1 MAEAWTLTELA
12 DPPHTPR
19 VESARSAVVAAASP
33 EATFGY
39 WERKNDEVALLREH
53 LGIDVGPAVVTVPD
67 LVREKQHLRAQM
79 IARFIAG
86 HPHLTESNL
95 GNPAMEVDG
104 ASLGFNYQ
112 RYDLKLRRKPF
123 APWIY
128 PALASR
134 QLCSL
139 GFLCASGMSA
149 VTAVLTALDL
159 MHGDARPLYLAP
171 DTYFE
176 TRQFVRDYLYQLK
189 PVTELPAALARC
201 GVLVLDSIG
210 QVDPL
215 ARLGACALDAA
226 CAVVLDTTCYDVAA
240 PELARVVERCR
251 AAGVPCVLVRS
262 HLKIDTLGM
271 EYGRLGSIVIAL
283 PRPCP
288 GARARFVRQLRRR
301 IADFLVKTGTG
312 FAIAS
317 YFPLTSDPA
326 CRRLNQRR
334 NAVMRDN
341 NLRCAA
347 ALAELVHPRSE
358 ARVAA
363 YHHGRFFYLHAPQ
376 AERSG
381 SQAGAL
387 AHALLEAGICARPAP
402 SFGYDFTSITR
413 LSGPA
418 LPKGDNL
425 RISLPDFS
433 AEELEICIDTIA
445 RFAIDRFP
453 AQPTSSST

>member
-1 MAEAWTLTELA
+1 
-12 DPPHTPR
+12 
-19 VESARSAVVAAASP
+19 VESERPARVAAASS
-33 EATFGY
+33 ETTFGY
-39 WERKNDEVALLREH
+39 WERKNDEVALLRDH
-53 LGIDVGPAVVTVPD
+53 LGIDGGSAIVTVPD

-79 IARFIAG
+79 IARFIVS

-95 GNPAMEVDG
+95 GNAAMEVDG

-112 RYDLKLRRKPF
+112 RYDMSVRRKPF

-134 QLCSL
+134 RLCSL
-139 GFLCASGMSA
+139 GFLCTSGMSA

-159 MHGDARPLYLAP
+159 IHGDARPLYLAP

-176 TRQFVRDYLYQLK
+176 TRQFVHDYLYQLK
-189 PVTELPAALARC
+189 PVSELPAVLVRC
-201 GVLVLDSIG
+201 GVVVLDSICH
-210 QVDPL
+210 VDPL
-215 ARLGACALDAA
+215 ARLGTCALDAA
-226 CAVVLDTTCYDVAA
+226 CAVVLDTTCYDVSAL
-240 PELARVVERCR
+240 EIERVVERCR
-251 AAGVPCVLVRS
+251 AAGAPCVLVRS
-262 HLKIDTLGM
+262 HLKIDSLGL
-271 EYGRLGSIVIAL
+271 EYGRLGSIVIVL

-288 GARARFVRQLRRR
+288 GSRGRFVRYLRRR
-301 IADFLVKTGTG
+301 IGDFLVKTGTG
-312 FAIAS
+312 FSISS
-317 YFPLTSDPA
+317 YFPLTSDPTFL
-326 CRRLNQRR
+326 RLNRRR

-347 ALAELVHPRSE
+347 ALAEIVHPRSE
-358 ARVAA
+358 ARIVA
-363 YHHGRFFYLHAPQ
+363 YHHGRFLFLHTPARDP
-376 AERSG
+376 SG
-381 SQAGAL
+381 RQAGAL

-413 LSGPA
+413 LTGPSF
-418 LPKGDNL
+418 LSGDNL

-433 AEELEICIDTIA
+433 AEELELCIETIA